1 MHSTQGIAPLL
12 KKYLENRIT
21 KDELI
26 LLENWRKQDSKNE
39 KFFYEITENDQI
51 YEDTLTWLELQQHQD
66 EHWLEGIKVQYP
78 MLSTELNVT
87 IRTITQPYIQPNR

>member
-1 MHSTQGIAPLL
+1 MHSTQGIAALL

-66 EHWLEGIKVQYP
+66 EHWLETIKVQYP